1 MDEVLAKRS
10 AYLFSSFR
18 ICINLAENPLAIFLL
33 NMLRYSFIRSPF
45 CFVVAIDVSDNN
57 L

>member
-18 ICINLAENPLAIFLL
+18 ICTNLAENPLAIFLL